1 MVTRKITRQKN
12 VHATPAAPEKPDIF
26 ALISRAKNIGQAAV
40 AMQAM
45 SHPVRIKIPVIL
57 SSGKQMVPTLTEPI
71 STSQRNIS
79 RHLGILKACGIVGA
93 RKEAT
98 KTCYRIE
105 DARIFNMITLTRD
118 IFCAA

>member
-12 VHATPAAPEKPDIF
+12 VHATLTAPEKPDIF
-26 ALISRAKNIGQAAV
+26 ALIGRAKNIGQAAV

-45 SHPVRIKIPVIL
+45 SHPVRIKIPFIL
-57 SSGKQMVPTLTEPI
+57 SSGAQMVPYPTDTI
-71 STSQRNIS
+71 STWQRNIS
-79 RHLGILKACGIVGA
+79 QHLGILKACGIVGA

-98 KTCYRIE
+98 KTYYRIE
-105 DARIFNMITLTRD
+105 DARILKMITLTRD